1 MDHLS
6 HPSSPTHPPVPNFTP
21 PAESEQ
27 EHLLLVF
34 APSCCSTSPTK
45 TLPELLVR
53 PHQFLF
59 IKESK
64 VVLVVKNLSVN
75 AGDLRDVGSIPGW
88 ERSPR
93 EGHGNPLQYSCL
105 ENPMDRG
112 TWWATVH
119 RVSKSQTRLK
129 GLRAP
134 RKGQG
139 NALQYSCLENPMD
152 RGAWWATV
160 HRVSKSQTRLKGLS
174 MHSKSPRT

>member
-1 MDHLS
+1 
-6 HPSSPTHPPVPNFTP
+6 
-21 PAESEQ
+21 
-27 EHLLLVF
+27 
-34 APSCCSTSPTK
+34 
-45 TLPELLVR
+45 
-53 PHQFLF
+53 
-59 IKESK
+59 
-64 VVLVVKNLSVN
+64 
-75 AGDLRDVGSIPGW
+75 
-88 ERSPR
+88 
-93 EGHGNPLQYSCL
+93 
-105 ENPMDRG
+105 MDRG